1 MENHN
6 HNHPNQKQVI
16 NRMSRII
23 GHTEAIKRMCIEEK
37 DCSEIL
43 IQIAAVKSA
52 LNNVGKILLK
62 DHIEHCVIDAAKN
75 DDEEAI
81 EKLNDAIDRFLK

>member
-1 MENHN
+1 MNTHD
-6 HNHPNQKQVI
+6 HKHPNQKQII
-16 NRMSRII
+16 NIMSRII

-37 DCSEIL
+37 DCTEIL

-52 LNNVGKILLK
+52 LNNVGKILLQ
-62 DHIEHCVIDAAKN
+62 DHINHCIIDAAKN

-81 EKLNDAIDRFLK
+81 EKLNTAIDRFLK